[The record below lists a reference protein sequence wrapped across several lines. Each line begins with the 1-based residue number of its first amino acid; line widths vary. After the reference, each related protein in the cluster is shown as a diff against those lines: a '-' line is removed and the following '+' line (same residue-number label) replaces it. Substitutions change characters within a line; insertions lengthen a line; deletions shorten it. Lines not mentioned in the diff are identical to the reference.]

1 VRFADPAYLW
11 LLLFVP
17 VALAYLWRFRSL
29 DIPTLRFSSLKLIDA
44 AQRAGIGGLRVY
56 LPGVLRVIA
65 LSLLVLA
72 MARPQRGL
80 RSEEMTARATDIMFC
95 LDASRSMLA
104 IDFKPDNRFHVAKS
118 VIADFIKGRQY
129 DRMGLVLFAEYAI
142 TQCPLTTDR
151 SALLGILDTLQIGAI
166 APDQTAI
173 GTGLATCI
181 NRLKNSQAKSKI
193 IILVTDGANNA
204 GSVDPLTAAKTAAA
218 LGIKIYS
225 IGSASPG
232 ETQMPV
238 DDPMG
243 GQHMVTIQSDLD
255 EDSLLRIAEATGG
268 KYYRAKNETALKS
281 IFKEI
286 DSLEK
291 TDIKVKEYTDYE
303 EYYVWFLL
311 AALGFLTAELALTKT
326 ALRTLP

>member
-1 VRFADPAYLW
+1 MRFADPNYLW
-11 LLLFVP
+11 LLLVVP
-17 VALAYLWRFRSL
+17 VALVYLWHFRAN
-29 DIPTLRFSSLKLIDA
+29 DIPALRFSSFLLIDPA
-44 AQRAGIGGLRVY
+44 HRRGIGGARIVVPGLLR
-56 LPGVLRVIA
+56 A
-65 LSLLVLA
+65 LALVFMILA
-72 MARPQRGL
+72 LARPQRGL
-80 RSEEMTARATDIMFC
+80 RSEEMTTKATDIVLC

-129 DRMGLVLFAEYAI
+129 DRLGLVLFAEYAI

-151 SALLGILDTLQIGAI
+151 SALLSIVDSLEIGAI

-173 GTGLATCI
+173 GTGLATAV
-181 NRLKNSQAKSKI
+181 NRLKNSEAKSKI

-204 GSVDPLTAAKTAAA
+204 GSVDPLTAAKAAAA
-218 LGIKIYS
+218 LGIKIYT

-232 ETQMPV
+232 DTMIPI
-238 DDPMG
+238 DDPSG
-243 GQHMVTIQSDLD
+243 GQRLVPIRSDLD
-255 EDSLLRIAEATGG
+255 EDALLRIAEATGG
-268 KYYRAKNETALKS
+268 KYYRAKNTDALKS

-286 DSLEK
+286 DALEK

-311 AALGFLTAELALTKT
+311 IAVGLVTAELLLNKT
-326 ALRTLP
+326 LLRTLP

>member
-1 VRFADPAYLW
+1 MRFADPEYLW
-11 LLLFVP
+11 LLLTAPF
-17 VALAYLWRFRSL
+17 ALFYLWRFRAQ
-29 DIPTLRFSSLKLIDA
+29 DIPTLRFSSLKLIDSS
-44 AQRAGIGGLRVY
+44 QRQRIGGMRIY
-56 LPGVLRVIA
+56 LPGALRIVA
-65 LSLLVLA
+65 FVALVLA

-80 RSEEMTARATDIMFC
+80 RSEEMTARATDIIFC

-104 IDFKPDNRFHVAKS
+104 IDFKPDNRFHVAKT
-118 VIADFIKGRQY
+118 VIEDFIKDRQY

-151 SALLGILDTLQIGAI
+151 SALLSILDTLQIGAI
-166 APDQTAI
+166 AADQTAI
-173 GTGLATCI
+173 GNGLATCI

-204 GSVDPLTAAKTAAA
+204 GTVDPLTAAKTAAA

-232 ETQMPV
+232 ETQMPI
-238 DDPMG
+238 DDGAG
-243 GQHMVTIQSDLD
+243 GQRMVTIQSDLD
-255 EDSLLRIAEATGG
+255 EDALLRIAEATGG
-268 KYYRAKNETALKS
+268 KYYRAKNEIALKS

-286 DSLEK
+286 DGLEK
-291 TDIKVKEYTDYE
+291 TDIKIKEYTDYE

-311 AALGFLTAELALTKT
+311 AALGLLLVELTSSKT
-326 ALRTLP
+326 MLRTLP

>member
-11 LLLFVP
+11 LLLIVP
-17 VALAYLWRFRSL
+17 IALLYLWRFRAS
-29 DIPTLRFSSLKLIDA
+29 DIPTLRFSSLKLIEPS
-44 AQRAGIGGLRVY
+44 QRQRIGGLRIY
-56 LPGVLRVIA
+56 LPGALRALVLIA
-65 LSLLVLA
+65 LILA
-72 MARPQRGL
+72 LARPQRGL
-80 RSEEMTARATDIMFC
+80 RSEEMTARATDIIFC

-151 SALLGILDTLQIGAI
+151 SALLSILDALQIGAI

-173 GTGLATCI
+173 GTGLATAI
-181 NRLKNSQAKSKI
+181 NRLKNSQAKSKV

-204 GSVDPLTAAKTAAA
+204 GTVDPLTAAKTAAA

-232 ETQMPV
+232 ETQMPI

-243 GQHMVTIQSDLD
+243 GQRMVTIKSDLD

-268 KYYRAKNETALKS
+268 KYYRAKNESALKS

-291 TDIKVKEYTDYE
+291 TDINIKQ
-303 EYYVWFLL
+303 
-311 AALGFLTAELALTKT
+311 
-326 ALRTLP
+326 